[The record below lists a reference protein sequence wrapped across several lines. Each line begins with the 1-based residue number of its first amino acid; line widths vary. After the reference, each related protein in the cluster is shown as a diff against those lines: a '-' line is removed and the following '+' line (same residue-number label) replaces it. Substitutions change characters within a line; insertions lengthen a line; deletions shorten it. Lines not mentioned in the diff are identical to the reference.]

1 MLAEKSLLCLIASC
15 LLNLAYFSFLND
27 CSASYSGLQ
36 DWKVAAEDAKEC
48 IRLDPTFIKGYYRLS
63 SAQIELKQYDAA
75 TATIRQGL
83 TLEANN
89 AQLLK
94 QMRII
99 KQLQKVEAAKLASP
113 KASNHGGLDEAATR
127 ELQELQV
134 QYGQTNREFGTVQAN
149 LNMTQREYKMADLTK
164 TELDE
169 VPEGTKCYRSIG
181 KMFMQST
188 QESVLGHLDRQMN
201 DNKKNESEMTQKMEY
216 LERRMKS
223 QRQNIEE
230 LMSPS

>member
-1 MLAEKSLLCLIASC
+1 MPFFIP
-15 LLNLAYFSFLND
+15 FLND
-27 CSASYSGLQ
+27 HSASYAGLQ
-36 DWKVAAEDAKEC
+36 DWKQSAEDAKEC
-48 IRLDPTFIKGYYRLS
+48 IRLDPSFIKGYYRLS
-63 SAQIELKQYDAA
+63 TAQIELRQYDGA

-83 TLEANN
+83 GLDSNN

-113 KASNHGGLDEAATR
+113 KPSGAGGLDEAASR
-127 ELQELQV
+127 ELRELQV
-134 QYGQTNREFGTVQAN
+134 QYGQTNKEFGTVQAN
-149 LNMTQREYKMADLTK
+149 LNMTEREYKMAELTK
-164 TELDE
+164 KELEE
-169 VPEGTKCYRSIG
+169 VPEETKCYRSIG

-188 QESVLGHLDRQMN
+188 QGSVLEHLDKQMSE
-201 DNKKNESEMTQKMEY
+201 NKKKDSEMTQKMEY

-223 QRQNIEE
+223 QRQNMEE

>member
-1 MLAEKSLLCLIASC
+1 MFTKSSSF
-15 LLNLAYFSFLND
+15 FSFLND
-27 CSASYSGLQ
+27 CSASYAGLQ
-36 DWKVAAEDAKEC
+36 DWKQAAEDAKEC

-63 SAQIELKQYDAA
+63 SAQIELRQYDGA

-89 AQLLK
+89 VQLLK

-99 KQLQKVEAAKLASP
+99 KQLQKVEAAKLATQKTKSY
-113 KASNHGGLDEAATR
+113 GGVDEAASS

-164 TELDE
+164 TELEE

-181 KMFMQST
+181 KMFMMST
-188 QESVLGHLDRQMN
+188 QESVLGHLDKQIN
-201 DNKKNESEMTQKMEY
+201 DNKKKEGEMTQKMEY

>member
-1 MLAEKSLLCLIASC
+1 MLAERSILCLIASC
-15 LLNLAYFSFLND
+15 LLNLACFSFLND

-36 DWKVAAEDAKEC
+36 DWKLAAEDAKEC

-181 KMFMQST
+181 KMFMMST
-188 QESVLGHLDRQMN
+188 QESVLGHLDKQMN
-201 DNKKNESEMTQKMEY
+201 DNKKKESEMTQKMEY

>member
-1 MLAEKSLLCLIASC
+1 MFTKPV
-15 LLNLAYFSFLND
+15 SFLNAY
-27 CSASYSGLQ
+27 SACYAGLQ
-36 DWKVAAEDAKEC
+36 DWKQAAEDAKEC

-63 SAQIELKQYDAA
+63 TAQIELRQYDGA

-83 TLEANN
+83 TLDTNN
-89 AQLLK
+89 AQLEK

-99 KQLQKVEAAKLASP
+99 KQLQKVEAAKPASA
-113 KASNHGGLDEAATR
+113 KVSTTGGLDEGASR
-127 ELQELQV
+127 ELQELQQ

-149 LNMTQREYKMADLTK
+149 LNMTQREFKMANLTK
-164 TELDE
+164 TELAE

-181 KMFMQST
+181 KMFMMST
-188 QESVLGHLDRQMN
+188 QESVLGHLEKQMN
-201 DNKKNESEMTQKMEY
+201 DNTKKEGEMTQKMEY

>member
-1 MLAEKSLLCLIASC
+1 L
-15 LLNLAYFSFLND
+15 
-27 CSASYSGLQ
+27 
-36 DWKVAAEDAKEC
+36 DA
-48 IRLDPTFIKGYYRLS
+48 
-63 SAQIELKQYDAA
+63 Q
-75 TATIRQGL
+75 
-83 TLEANN
+83 N

-94 QMRII
+94 QTRII

-113 KASNHGGLDEAATR
+113 KASTNGGLDEAGSR
-127 ELQELQV
+127 ELQELQQ

-149 LNMTQREYKMADLTK
+149 LNMTQREFKMANLTK
-164 TELDE
+164 TELAE

-181 KMFMQST
+181 KMFMMST
-188 QESVLGHLDRQMN
+188 QESVLGHLEKQMN
-201 DNKKNESEMTQKMEY
+201 DNTKKEGEMTQKMEY